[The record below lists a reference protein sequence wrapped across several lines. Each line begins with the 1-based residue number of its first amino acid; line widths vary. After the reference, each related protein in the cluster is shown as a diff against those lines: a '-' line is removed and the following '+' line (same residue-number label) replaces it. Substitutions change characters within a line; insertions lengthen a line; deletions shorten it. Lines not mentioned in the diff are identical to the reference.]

1 MKKVC
6 DKYGALF
13 ILDEVM
19 SGMGRM
25 GTLHAWESFGDGVHP
40 DIQAIAKGLGGGY
53 TPIGAVLLNERVSSI
68 RDKSGVWKHGHTY
81 QAHPVGCAAALAVQK
96 AIQTENMLENARTRA
111 IQLEEL
117 LRTKLMGP
125 NAPSKPYVADIRGG
139 GLFWGIEFELDDAAQ
154 AKLDDS
160 NNNSGGSGN
169 NRFGGVVQEIAFNNG
184 LVIIGMSGTI
194 DGVKGEHAILAPPL
208 NVTPEEIEKIVDLFV
223 NSVEEACK
231 LLA

>member
-1 MKKVC
+1 
-6 DKYGALF
+6 
-13 ILDEVM
+13 
-19 SGMGRM
+19 
-25 GTLHAWESFGDGVHP
+25 
-40 DIQAIAKGLGGGY
+40 
-53 TPIGAVLLNERVSSI
+53 
-68 RDKSGVWKHGHTY
+68 
-81 QAHPVGCAAALAVQK
+81 
-96 AIQTENMLENARTRA
+96 MLENARTRA

-154 AKLDDS
+154 TKLDKS
-160 NNNSGGSGN
+160 NKNSNG

-184 LVIIGMSGTI
+184 LVIIGMSGTV

>member
-1 MKKVC
+1 
-6 DKYGALF
+6 
-13 ILDEVM
+13 
-19 SGMGRM
+19 
-25 GTLHAWESFGDGVHP
+25 
-40 DIQAIAKGLGGGY
+40 
-53 TPIGAVLLNERVSSI
+53 
-68 RDKSGVWKHGHTY
+68 
-81 QAHPVGCAAALAVQK
+81 
-96 AIQTENMLENARTRA
+96 MLENARARA

-125 NAPSKPYVADIRGG
+125 NAPSKPYVTDIRGG

-154 AKLDDS
+154 AKLDNS
-160 NNNSGGSGN
+160 NG

-184 LVIIGMSGTI
+184 LVIIGMSGTV

-208 NVTPEEIEKIVDLFV
+208 NVTPKEIEKIVDLFV